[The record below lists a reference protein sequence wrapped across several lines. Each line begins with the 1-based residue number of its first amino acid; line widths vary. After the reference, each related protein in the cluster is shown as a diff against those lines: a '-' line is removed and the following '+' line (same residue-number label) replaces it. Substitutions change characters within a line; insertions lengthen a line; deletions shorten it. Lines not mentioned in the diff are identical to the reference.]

1 MSGLARPVYII
12 AAKRTAFGAFGGKL
26 KGVTA
31 TVLGQHA
38 AEAAMAAG
46 KVDPAIV
53 DSSVFGNVIQ
63 VGLFMHLCTE
73 KRTLFSTSFFSSVE
87 TSLAGASPL
96 KFVHMIFVPRF
107 LHAIR

>member
-1 MSGLARPVYII
+1 MAGLARPVYII

-26 KGVTA
+26 KGMSA

-38 AEAAMAAG
+38 AVAAMEAG

-63 VGLFMHLCTE
+63 VQYFLN
-73 KRTLFSTSFFSSVE
+73 V
-87 TSLAGASPL
+87 SLVCEHCNRLYYS
-96 KFVHMIFVPRF
+96 
-107 LHAIR
+107 

>member
-1 MSGLARPVYII
+1 MAGLARPVYII

-26 KGVTA
+26 KGMSA

-38 AEAAMAAG
+38 AVAAMEAG

-63 VGLFMHLCTE
+63 VQNFVN
-73 KRTLFSTSFFSSVE
+73 FSLVCEHKTVLQLS
-87 TSLAGASPL
+87 
-96 KFVHMIFVPRF
+96 
-107 LHAIR
+107 

>member
-1 MSGLARPVYII
+1 MAGLARPVYIV
-12 AAKRTAFGAFGGKL
+12 AAKRTAFGTFGGKL

-38 AEAAMAAG
+38 AVAAMEAG

-63 VGLFMHLCTE
+63 VTFELGSRYFIF
-73 KRTLFSTSFFSSVE
+73 KKST
-87 TSLAGASPL
+87 
-96 KFVHMIFVPRF
+96 IRPR
-107 LHAIR
+107 IRK

>member
-1 MSGLARPVYII
+1 MAGLARPVYII

-63 VGLFMHLCTE
+63 VGLCIHLYTE
-73 KRTLFSTSFFSSVE
+73 KRIFLAASFF
-87 TSLAGASPL
+87 PL
-96 KFVHMIFVPRF
+96 VLRR
-107 LHAIR
+107 L

>member
-63 VGLFMHLCTE
+63 VGLFMHLYTE
-73 KRTLFSTSFFSSVE
+73 KRTLFCY
-87 TSLAGASPL
+87 
-96 KFVHMIFVPRF
+96 
-107 LHAIR
+107 